1 LGLISPALPDFDLE
15 DWGRRPY
22 LGRVRLMC
30 EAWAM
35 QGFGAPGVAYLFYV
49 LKLFL
54 YAGGF
59 LAFAVTTRGVGGFGD
74 IGDWWSVPIV
84 FQKAVLWTLLYESL
98 GLGCGS
104 GPLTGRY
111 VPPVTAFVYFLRP
124 GTIRLAPFRWVPL
137 TAGIQR
143 TLVDVALYAAFLGL
157 VVRALVAP
165 EMTRGVIA
173 PIVVVLLVLGL
184 RDKTVFLA
192 ARAEHYLLAVFVFLF
207 PGDVLA
213 GSKAIQMALWLGA
226 ASSKLNRH
234 FPNVI
239 AVMMSNNPMLRSK
252 RFRKALYRDYP
263 NDMRGSR
270 LAATIGHTATIVE
283 YTFPLVLLFS
293 TGGPLTTVALCVMV
307 AFHLNILTSFPL
319 GVPLEWNVFFIY
331 SGLVLF
337 GVHADVRPWDI
348 DAPALGIVLLI
359 CLVVIPVIGNL
370 RPDRISFLPAM
381 RYYAGNWAVSLWL
394 FRPGL
399 LESLDDKLTTA
410 APSPRRQLERLYGPG
425 AVDLIVSRVQAFRSM
440 HLHGRALNSLLP
452 IAIEDLDDADVRAKG
467 VDAFEI
473 VDGELVAGIALGW
486 NFGEGHLHNEA
497 LLAAL
502 QQRCAFAPGD
512 VRCIFL
518 ESQPAGKPTMR
529 WRIADANT
537 GRRAEGEVE
546 VADLLQLQPW
556 GGA

>member
-1 LGLISPALPDFDLE
+1 
-15 DWGRRPY
+15 
-22 LGRVRLMC
+22 
-30 EAWAM
+30 
-35 QGFGAPGVAYLFYV
+35 
-49 LKLFL
+49 
-54 YAGGF
+54 
-59 LAFAVTTRGVGGFGD
+59 
-74 IGDWWSVPIV
+74 
-84 FQKAVLWTLLYESL
+84 
-98 GLGCGS
+98 
-104 GPLTGRY
+104 LTGRY